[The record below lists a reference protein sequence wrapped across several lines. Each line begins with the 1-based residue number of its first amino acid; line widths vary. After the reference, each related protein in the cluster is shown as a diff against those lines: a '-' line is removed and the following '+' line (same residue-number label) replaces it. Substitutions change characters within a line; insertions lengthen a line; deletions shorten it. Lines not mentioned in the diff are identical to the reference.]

1 MLCIASKPPTH
12 GWPIYVPKTAIYW
25 ARERNGKLVIWANS
39 AILNF
44 RSLLVIYLVV
54 CSICWYIYI
63 QEWSLGICSILDL
76 SHDGIYQ
83 RHTDLYRHLEVI
95 DTALTRN
102 PKQLGN
108 QIEFSVLTE
117 LQQTGWHGRMAESW
131 NMQIWSIFINE
142 QWQLSG
148 IWGSEIYWNCRR
160 VKNVQ
165 IIWT

>member
-76 SHDGIYQ
+76 SRDGIYQ
-83 RHTDLYRHLEVI
+83 RHTDLCGHLEVI
-95 DTALTRN
+95 DAALTRN
-102 PKQLGN
+102 PEQLGD
-108 QIEFSVLTE
+108 QIEFSVLTD
-117 LQQTGWHGRMAESW
+117 LHRFNTQDGMAESW
-131 NMQIWSIFINE
+131 NMQIFSICTSKLTSCIFINE
-142 QWQLSG
+142 Q
-148 IWGSEIYWNCRR
+148 
-160 VKNVQ
+160 
-165 IIWT
+165 